1 MFLIIFD
8 QTYTFLYESHR
19 IFQRHKTKIK
29 TSNNTNSDTIA
40 KSPSCLEIQSFQHH
54 IYIYIQSGIRKFQDK
69 NLLAD
74 SMTISNHVRELMDCL
89 MILVDV
95 HYGWVHKTFS
105 PHFSGILLMVGF
117 SECLSF
123 WDNTWPALKHAYH
136 SKKPVFN
143 LNKVYQKPDNKFQRS
158 Q

>member
-1 MFLIIFD
+1 MIKHILFFMKVIEFFKDTKPRLRL
-8 QTYTFLYESHR
+8 QTTQTQTQLQNLLHVWKFSH
-19 IFQRHKTKIK
+19 F
-29 TSNNTNSDTIA
+29 NT
-40 KSPSCLEIQSFQHH
+40 

-74 SMTISNHVRELMDCL
+74 SMTNSNHVRELMDCL